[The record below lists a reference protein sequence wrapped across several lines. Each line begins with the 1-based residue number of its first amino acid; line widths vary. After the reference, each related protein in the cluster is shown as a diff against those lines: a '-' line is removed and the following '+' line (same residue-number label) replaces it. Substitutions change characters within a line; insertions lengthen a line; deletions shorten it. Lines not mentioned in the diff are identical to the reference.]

1 MGCVNAGESGSFML
15 VTRRNSSLSSSGRHL
30 VLGSL
35 VLITFAISLAFALH
49 GAWLILP
56 FAGVEMLVLYL
67 AFRYIAQHAGD
78 FESISI
84 DGDRVLIERW
94 ETGRVSRFEFNRYWA
109 QVVLQREAREARDTL
124 ALRSHGRQVEFGR
137 YLTDEQRRE
146 AARAIKQKLSSRH
159 Q

>member
-1 MGCVNAGESGSFML
+1 MGCENAGESGSFML
-15 VTRRNSSLSSSGRHL
+15 VTRRNSSLSSSGRRL

-35 VLITFAISLAFALH
+35 ILVTFAISLAFALH

-56 FAGVEMLVLYL
+56 FAGAEMLVLYL
-67 AFRYIAQHAGD
+67 AFRYIAQRAGD
-78 FESISI
+78 FERISI

-109 QVVLQREAREARDTL
+109 QVVLQREPRDTL
-124 ALRSHGRQVEFGR
+124 AVRSHGQQVEFGR

-146 AARAIKQKLSSRH
+146 AARAIKQKLSSRY

>member
-1 MGCVNAGESGSFML
+1 MECENAGESGSFML
-15 VTRRNSSLSSSGRHL
+15 VTRRNSSLSAPGRHL

-35 VLITFAISLAFALH
+35 VLITFAVSVAFALH

-56 FAGVEMLVLYL
+56 FAGGEMLLLYL
-67 AFRYIAQHAGD
+67 AFRCTAQHAAD
-78 FESISI
+78 FERISI

-109 QVVLQREAREARDTL
+109 QVVMQREARDARDTL
-124 ALRSHGRQVEFGR
+124 AVRSHGQQVEFGR
-137 YLTDEQRRE
+137 HLTDEQRRK
-146 AARAIKQKLSSRH
+146 AARAIRQNLGVRH

>member
-35 VLITFAISLAFALH
+35 ILITFAISLAFALH

-56 FAGVEMLVLYL
+56 FAGAEMLVLYL

-109 QVVLQREAREARDTL
+109 QVVLQREPRDTL
-124 ALRSHGRQVEFGR
+124 TVRSHGQQVEFGR

>member
-1 MGCVNAGESGSFML
+1 MGCENAGESGSFML
-15 VTRRNSSLSSSGRHL
+15 VTRRNSSLSSSGRRL

-35 VLITFAISLAFALH
+35 ILITFAISLAFALH

-56 FAGVEMLVLYL
+56 FAGAEMLVLYL
-67 AFRYIAQHAGD
+67 AFRYIAQRAGD
-78 FESISI
+78 FERISI

-109 QVVLQREAREARDTL
+109 QVVLQREPRDTL
-124 ALRSHGRQVEFGR
+124 AVRSHGQQVEFGR

-146 AARAIKQKLSSRH
+146 AARAIKQKLSSRY

>member
-1 MGCVNAGESGSFML
+1 
-15 VTRRNSSLSSSGRHL
+15 
-30 VLGSL
+30 
-35 VLITFAISLAFALH
+35 
-49 GAWLILP
+49 
-56 FAGVEMLVLYL
+56 MLVLYL